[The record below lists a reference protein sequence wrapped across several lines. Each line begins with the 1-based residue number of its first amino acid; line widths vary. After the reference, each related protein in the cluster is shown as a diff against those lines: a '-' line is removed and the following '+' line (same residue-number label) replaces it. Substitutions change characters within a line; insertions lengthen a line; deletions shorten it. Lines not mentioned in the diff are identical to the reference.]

1 MAEPAEILT
10 IGHSN
15 HPIKTFTGLLQGHGV
30 TAIADIRS
38 VPFSR
43 YLPQFNR
50 DSLAAALKAE
60 GIAYVFLGKELGGR
74 TEDRSCYEN
83 GRVSYRRLA
92 KTETFRRG
100 LERLRGGASTHRV
113 ALMCAEKE
121 PLECHRTLLV
131 ARALADASV
140 PVLHIHADGHLETQD
155 QAMDRL
161 IALAK
166 LPPKDLFRSRAESV
180 ELALARQEARVAYTD
195 EKLAA
200 EAGEIGP

>member
-15 HPIKTFTGLLQGHGV
+15 HLIEAFTNLLQDHGV

-43 YLPQFNR
+43 HLPQFNK
-50 DSLAAALKAE
+50 DSLAAALKAK

-74 TEDRSCYEN
+74 TDDRSCYEK
-83 GRVSYRRLA
+83 GRVSYRRVA
-92 KTETFRRG
+92 ETKTFRQG
-100 LERLRGGASTHRV
+100 LERLRSGASTHRV

-121 PLECHRTLLV
+121 PLDCHRTLLV
-131 ARALADASV
+131 ARALADAGV
-140 PVLHIHADGHLETQD
+140 PVRHIHADGHLETQD

-161 IALAK
+161 IAMAK
-166 LPPKDLFRSRAESV
+166 LSAEDLFRSRAESI
-180 ELALARQEARVAYTD
+180 ELATARQEARIAYTD

-200 EAGEIGP
+200 EAGDGAQ